1 MKSHWNPQIN
11 PWLSSTTN
19 GMNNPSKT
27 RGFPALRDAL
37 CPGRQV
43 PILSSSSHCVSIICI
58 VFVYI
63 YIYCAYIDS
72 YTLYTY
78 SKQNAK
84 PSSQITNPPESPW
97 PWPAKN
103 VLSRELSGVLVLKG
117 YTHCTS
123 SLAIKKH
130 VPADFPTCSHGDCQV
145 RPKSMG
151 GSKFLVQTARSDCHK
166 LGGKSPFSDIS

>member
-63 YIYCAYIDS
+63 YIIYI
-72 YTLYTY
+72 Y
-78 SKQNAK
+78 SADIDIVIHYIHIANKMQNLRPK
-84 PSSQITNPPESPW
+84 
-97 PWPAKN
+97 
-103 VLSRELSGVLVLKG
+103 SRILQKVHGHDLPKTFCRENSAEFLCWKG
-117 YTHCTS
+117 T
-123 SLAIKKH
+123 IKKH